1 MTQHLS
7 GRPLLAAF
15 LILLGVAGA
24 AAQPVTVTLTPQTIP
39 VGAVVDVPVMV
50 GTTGGRD
57 VFGYS
62 FTLTA
67 DPSVALLEGVET
79 NGTQSAGWAVA
90 TNSPEAGQLRVAAAG
105 TASLAGDGVLVTV
118 RVRGVSGG
126 TTAASWLAFTFN
138 EGNPE
143 ASATGTVLTVG
154 NPTGMEDAPEAVEL
168 RAWPNPSRGR
178 VTVDV
183 PCGGASVGVD
193 VVDVLGR
200 VVARV
205 PSVCG
210 TVALPALMAGR
221 YIVRAGRWTAPVTVA
236 K

>member
-1 MTQHLS
+1 MNHPHIPHAVTPLPPDQTPES
-7 GRPLLAAF
+7 TARAFYERIRTRRSVRFFSDRP
-15 LILLGVAGA
+15 VSEE
-24 AAQPVTVTLTPQTIP
+24 TI
-39 VGAVVDVPVMV
+39 
-50 GTTGGRD
+50 RCC
-57 VFGYS
+57 
-62 FTLTA
+62 
-67 DPSVALLEGVET
+67 
-79 NGTQSAGWAVA
+79 
-90 TNSPEAGQLRVAAAG
+90 VAAAG